1 MSLRRPRA
9 AQCALPP
16 SRWTTDDPDYAETR
30 QGPLR
35 AVSGDH
41 PVVADG
47 TAGGADTM
55 MKNITTRFLLPV
67 AVFAVAFCALVS
79 YRTYRATQEQ
89 IAHLLSE
96 QTALAM
102 QFDLAIRDYVG
113 HTIRP
118 AMEACLG
125 PDRFEVETMSTSFVA
140 RSIFEKVRREF
151 PACIIKF
158 SSDNPRN
165 PANRAGPEEWQMIE
179 LFRANPQLQDWA
191 GRIDLDGQ
199 PYYAR
204 FKPRRME
211 TSCLKCHG
219 GPEDAPPTL
228 LERYGAT
235 AGFGRQV
242 GDVIALDTVAIP
254 MSATHA
260 AMSAE
265 LKRQVPL
272 TVAGLGALFIAVAC
286 TFRFV
291 IVRRL
296 RVMTRHFRRIAARPE
311 GTQIPALAVEAG
323 DEIGFLAESF
333 NALADRLRAAHQDLE
348 QRVQERTAE
357 LARANDDLQ
366 REIADHREAAE
377 QLHARMADI
386 ERFNRAAMR
395 REQRIT
401 ELKQQVNE
409 LTAKLGEAPPYQRSA
424 GDDGAAGG
432 AEPPARPEERAHG
445 SLSPGGNRDVCH
457 PAAGAEAG
465 VANDGEVPA
474 LGDLLDL
481 SQMQV
486 LLDSF
491 CDAVG
496 IAAALIDLEGRVLV
510 GARWQRICTHFHRV
524 HPQALERC
532 IESDTVLANLLQEG
546 KPFTFYQCRN
556 GLTDAAAPVV
566 IAGRQMANIFAG
578 QFLLEPGDE
587 PHFRRQA
594 AEFGFEEAAYLDA
607 LRQVPVV
614 PREKLPAILEFL
626 SSFAQLTA
634 SVGLERLQEKQAEA
648 QVASHAQALDARNR
662 ELHRQREAALSL
674 AEDAERARVATEQSE
689 TALRESEGK
698 LRRLVELTSDW
709 VWEVDEDFT
718 YTYASERVRDIL
730 GYLPEEVVGKTPFD
744 FLATDVPPGST
755 SGLRSLFEARDSLVR
770 EVVNRHKDGH
780 PVVVET
786 SAVPVFDARGS
797 FKGYHGID
805 RDITARR
812 QAEDQLLLQASL
824 LRAKNVELEAHRE
837 QLQAHHQDLLN
848 ANAALEEAKTLAES
862 ANRAKSEFL
871 ANMSHEIR
879 TPMTA
884 ILGFTDVLL
893 EHGNLENA
901 PAERVDAARTI
912 KSNGEHLLG
921 LINDI
926 LDLSKIEAG
935 KMTVELV
942 DCSPCALVAGV
953 ASLMQVRAG
962 AKGLPLQIEYR
973 GPIPETIRTDPT
985 RLRQILVNLVA
996 NAIKFTEVGAVRLI
1010 TYLADGA
1017 EPPALCFDVVDTG
1030 IGMAPEQS
1038 ARLFQVFAQ
1047 ADGST
1052 TRKYGGTGLGLT
1064 ISRRLAWILG
1074 GDVTLVASQPGVGS
1088 HFRATVAAGPLAGVS
1103 MIDDPLSATTVC
1115 GGVRAEAPEAAPLTL
1130 FGSRILLA
1138 EDGPD
1143 NQRLITHVLKKAGAS
1158 VTVVENGHEAV
1169 DAAMGAQGTG
1179 SPFQVILMDMQMPV
1193 MDGYEATRC
1202 LRAFNYTGPIVALT
1216 AHAMAGDRQKCLAVG
1231 CDDYAAKPIDRT
1243 RLLETI
1249 QRCVSR
1255 PCAPAAP

>member
-1 MSLRRPRA
+1 M
-9 AQCALPP
+9 
-16 SRWTTDDPDYAETR
+16 ETR
-30 QGPLR
+30 PGPPR

-41 PVVADG
+41 PVWADG
-47 TAGGADTM
+47 TASGADTM

-102 QFDLAIRDYVG
+102 QFDLAIRDYIG
-113 HTIRP
+113 HTVRP

-165 PANRAGPEEWQMIE
+165 PANRAGPEEWQMLE

-228 LERYGAT
+228 LERYGGT

-254 MSATHA
+254 MSAAHA
-260 AMSAE
+260 ALSAE
-265 LKRQVPL
+265 LKQQVPL

-291 IVRRL
+291 VVRRL

-311 GTQIPALAVEAG
+311 GTQIPALAVEVG
-323 DEIGFLAESF
+323 DEIGFLAQSF

-348 QRVQERTAE
+348 QRVQERTVE
-357 LARANDDLQ
+357 LAQANDDLQ
-366 REIADHREAAE
+366 REIADRREAAE
-377 QLHARMADI
+377 QLRARMAEI
-386 ERFNRAAMR
+386 ERFNRVAMR
-395 REQRIT
+395 REQRIA

-409 LTAKLGEAPPYQRSA
+409 LTMKLEEAPPYARP
-424 GDDGAAGG
+424 AGG
-432 AEPPARPEERAHG
+432 EAATAEPEPEGQLAARGHGGPALCGARD
-445 SLSPGGNRDVCH
+445 PGYATAGE
-457 PAAGAEAG
+457 GAEAPG
-465 VANDGEVPA
+465 RANDEALPA
-474 LGDLLDL
+474 LGELLDL
-481 SQMQV
+481 GQLQV

-546 KPFTFYQCRN
+546 KRFTFYQCRN

-566 IAGRQMANIFAG
+566 IAGRQMANIFVG
-578 QFLLEPGDE
+578 QFLLEPADE

-626 SSFAQLTA
+626 SSFARLTA

-689 TALRESEGK
+689 AALRESEGK

-744 FLATDVPPGST
+744 FLATEVPPGST

-935 KMTVELV
+935 KMTVELM

-1010 TYLADGA
+1010 TYLADA
-1017 EPPALCFDVVDTG
+1017 ADPPALCFDVVDTG
-1030 IGMAPEQS
+1030 IGMTLEQS

-1074 GDVTLVASQPGVGS
+1074 GDVSLVASQPSAGS
-1088 HFRATVAAGPLAGVS
+1088 HFRATVATGPLAGVS

-1115 GGVRAEAPEAAPLTL
+1115 GGVHAETPEAVALTL

-1169 DAAMGAQGTG
+1169 EAAMAAQQAG
-1179 SPFQVILMDMQMPV
+1179 SPFHVVLMDMQMPV

-1202 LRAFNYTGPIVALT
+1202 LRAFNYTGPIIALT

-1231 CDDYAAKPIDRT
+1231 CDDYAAKPIDRA